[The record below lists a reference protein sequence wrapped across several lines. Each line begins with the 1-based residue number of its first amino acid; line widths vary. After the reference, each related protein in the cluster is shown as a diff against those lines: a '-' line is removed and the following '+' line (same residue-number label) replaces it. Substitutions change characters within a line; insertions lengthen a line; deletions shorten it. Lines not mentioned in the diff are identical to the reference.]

1 MNFLKS
7 PTFLRFS
14 QFGEET
20 LKQEVEPSV
29 QNSLKKNDKDP
40 EGNSLSNFDFSFT
53 KIDFGTVPPKLSN
66 FKTHKVDPEDVDG
79 GTTKSIVI
87 DFDVEYL
94 GDCDLQVSLM
104 GISSGVRYEIWNC
117 HSIEGN
123 AHANVSAF

>member
-1 MNFLKS
+1 MKFSKS

-20 LKQEVEPSV
+20 LKKEVEPSV

-104 GISSGVRYEIWNC
+104 GIRSGVRYEI
-117 HSIEGN
+117 
-123 AHANVSAF
+123 

>member
-1 MNFLKS
+1 MGSSLSTEEEWLTTAIGQLS
-7 PTFLRFS
+7 PRFS

-20 LKQEVEPSV
+20 LKKEVEPSV

-79 GTTKSIVI
+79 GTTKNIVI

-94 GDCDLQVSLM
+94 
-104 GISSGVRYEIWNC
+104 
-117 HSIEGN
+117 
-123 AHANVSAF
+123 